1 MTIIEGNEEK
11 STSIHDFYRYSSRH
25 NWAIAECPHQ
35 EKNWCHL
42 LHLKICFGFPTSS
55 LPKSITSVAC
65 RCAEGTVSP
74 GAFRQLCCCQVISQG
89 TGRGG
94 YHLGTDQNPCDI
106 RLVLGHYSLGNLL
119 PQTPCRDVIYLWKCK
134 RWILAPKLLSPLSS
148 QEASLY
154 PFLG

>member
-11 STSIHDFYRYSSRH
+11 LTSIYNYMTSISIHQDRIEQLLTG
-25 NWAIAECPHQ
+25 AHQ

-55 LPKSITSVAC
+55 LPKSITSVASS
-65 RCAEGTVSP
+65 CAEGTVSP

-94 YHLGTDQNPCDI
+94 YHLGTDQNPCDMP
-106 RLVLGHYSLGNLL
+106 SNWFFN
-119 PQTPCRDVIYLWKCK
+119 RDNYNPYVYVYVYVYVYTYIHIY
-134 RWILAPKLLSPLSS
+134 IYIST
-148 QEASLY
+148 
-154 PFLG
+154 